1 MFRASD
7 IQCTYSTKCSY
18 KFQSTIKT
26 LLKDT
31 YIQFKAI
38 QSTSNACT
46 HCLSTAGEKE
56 EENYYS
62 LQNLFLGLKICFI
75 CNSHFEMTFSLWSV
89 YASTLAHV
97 HACIYHCGCCQHSY
111 WFVHNM
117 HQFCSLS
124 SFGDNLSWILHNM
137 EKTGWRHTD
146 YSMLKN
152 IIKYFLLFRFHFMVF
167 PKKTHNKTYLSSW
180 SHGQTASLHRNVL
193 LSWHIFLTSLFS
205 SCHSAIAL
213 LPKWSFSAVLFILPS
228 PLSDIPQAP
237 SYVLKQIPTRFSF

>member
-1 MFRASD
+1 MSLGKNVFRASD

-89 YASTLAHV
+89 YASTLAHI

-117 HQFCSLS
+117 HQFCS
-124 SFGDNLSWILHNM
+124 
-137 EKTGWRHTD
+137 
-146 YSMLKN
+146 
-152 IIKYFLLFRFHFMVF
+152 VF
-167 PKKTHNKTYLSSW
+167 PVLGTIYLEFCIIWKKQVDDTPITVCW
-180 SHGQTASLHRNVL
+180 RTL
-193 LSWHIFLTSLFS
+193 LSI
-205 SCHSAIAL
+205 
-213 LPKWSFSAVLFILPS
+213 SFYFIFIL
-228 PLSDIPQAP
+228 
-237 SYVLKQIPTRFSF
+237 